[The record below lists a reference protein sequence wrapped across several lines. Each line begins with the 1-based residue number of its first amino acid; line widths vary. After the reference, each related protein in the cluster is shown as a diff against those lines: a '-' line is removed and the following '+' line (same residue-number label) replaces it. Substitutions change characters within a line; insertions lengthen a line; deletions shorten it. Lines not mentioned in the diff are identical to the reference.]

1 MIKKKGLLKL
11 VFTIWLALLFMV
23 VFIASSSATPAATP
37 MKEVVIGFNY
47 GFTGPTPMVKE
58 SLRHRAGAELFL
70 EDLEARG
77 GFTVAGEKYTFKYI
91 SYDTTNTVSGS
102 VNVYKRFISMGV
114 KYLGYDIYTPAAMAI
129 QPELTKHKIVS
140 FSTGHGAGVLSP
152 GGTYA
157 FRVQNCPRQTTSAIY
172 QWIAN
177 NLPQVTKIGGLF
189 CAGDVA
195 DSISADIQAICK
207 ETRLEY
213 VGTQTVTREQTDY
226 TSEITKLIALGTDL
240 IDVTTANSPGPEKN
254 GRDLGWK
261 GIFVN
266 QIIHAE
272 DLFKV
277 LSTQDLEGIINPVP
291 TPDSPLCSPKIR
303 EFCKRLEAKGQ
314 YPSVFGIAGY
324 ETPSILAQAME
335 KANSIDT
342 TKVRDALETAEFQTL
357 EGACRFGGKEKFGIG
372 HQLYYPFYI
381 AVIRNGKLVV
391 IGRVKP

>member
-1 MIKKKGLLKL
+1 MIKSKGLVKL
-11 VFTIWLALLFMV
+11 AFTIWLALLFV
-23 VFIASSSATPAATP
+23 VVAIVSGSAKPAPTP

-47 GFTGPTPMVKE
+47 GFTGPTAMVKE
-58 SLRHRAGAELFL
+58 SLRHKAAAELFL
-70 EDLEARG
+70 EDLKARG
-77 GFTVAGEKYTFKYI
+77 GFTVAGEKYTFKYL
-91 SYDTTNTVSGS
+91 SYDTGNTVQGS

-114 KYLGYDIYTPAAMAI
+114 KYLGYDIYTPATMAI
-129 QPELTKHKIVS
+129 QPELTRQKIVS
-140 FSTGHGAGVLSP
+140 FSTGHGAGCLGP

-157 FRVQNCPRQTTSAIY
+157 FRAQNCPRQTTSAIY
-172 QWIAN
+172 HWVAN
-177 NLPQVTKIGGLF
+177 NLPQVTRIGGLF

-195 DSISADIQAICK
+195 DSITADIQAVCK
-207 ETRLEY
+207 ETRLKY
-213 VGTQTVTREQTDY
+213 IGTQTVTREQTDY
-226 TSEITKLIALGTDL
+226 TSEITKLLALGADL

-272 DLFKV
+272 DMFKV

-291 TPDSPLCSPKIR
+291 TPDSPLCSPKTR

-335 KANSIDT
+335 KANSTDT
-342 TKVRDALETAEFQTL
+342 TRVRDVLETAEFQTL
-357 EGACRFGGKEKFGIG
+357 EGPCRFGGKEKYGIG

-381 AVIRNGKLVV
+381 TMIKNGKLVV
-391 IGRVKP
+391 IGRVVP